1 MRCLSPREKVAA
13 GVALS
18 VVDQLRPGKP
28 PDGAEGEVSDVASE
42 DPVVGPLVPVPVPA
56 GVCHGVEEVLT
67 RHPSGRPER
76 SRVNG
81 LVPGEEPGVGG
92 VTAAAHPAAHSA
104 AHSLGRGD
112 AKGH

>member
-1 MRCLSPREKVAA
+1 MRYLSPREKVAA

-18 VVDQLRPGKP
+18 VVYQLRPGKP

-92 VTAAAHPAAHSA
+92 VTAAAHSASHSA